1 MTLVDPAP
9 TAPGRSDQAV
19 RRSTRSADATTI
31 LALFVVL
38 QFVLPSR
45 LVMNY
50 LPLSLSAASIL
61 ALGLGTLWLCTQLT
75 TTLGAAKGANP
86 VRTMLFTYS
95 FVLLAAYASSAFSY
109 LPSDERALCDHAMVT
124 AFALVFIGLAL
135 CDGVRSRA
143 RLYFLLHVLVFCGAF
158 VAFVGV
164 LQYLFN
170 IDLTPWLR
178 PPGMRFGLYD
188 SSLGSRN
195 GLARAAGTTSNPL
208 EFGVLCSMML
218 PLAIHV
224 AFRATAEGRRRR
236 LWWSCVGL
244 IGAGLMFSASRSAIV
259 GLIAAGIVLY
269 IGWPVQ
275 RRKRMAIAGFFFLV
289 VIKFASPGLLGTM
302 VSLFRHA
309 REDDSIQG
317 RTHDYQ
323 TAKELI
329 AQHFLLGRGI
339 GTWYAPKHEVFDNGY
354 ILTIVSSGVIGL
366 AALLGVFIAG
376 IYAALRVFRMSPRL
390 AEEGDPARD
399 DRDLALSITAS
410 MFVVFPTFATFDFM
424 PFPMVAAMAFLLAG
438 MAGALLRIVRAEK
451 AGEPIDPYAVV

>member
-1 MTLVDPAP
+1 MTLVDPTP
-9 TAPGRSDQAV
+9 TSAGRSDEPV
-19 RRSTRSADATTI
+19 TWTPRSADATTI
-31 LALFVVL
+31 LTFFVVL

-50 LPLSLSAASIL
+50 LPLSLSAASL
-61 ALGLGTLWLCTQLT
+61 VALGLGTLWMCTQLT
-75 TTLGAAKGANP
+75 TTLGAAKGRNP
-86 VRTMLFTYS
+86 VRTMLFAYS
-95 FVLLAAYASSAFSY
+95 FVLLAAYASAAFSY
-109 LPSDERALCDHAMVT
+109 LPPDERALCDHAMVT

-135 CDGVRSRA
+135 CDGVRSRD
-143 RLYFLLHVLVFCGAF
+143 RLYFLLHVIVFCGAV
-158 VAFVGV
+158 VAAVGV

-170 IDLTPWLR
+170 IDLTPLLR
-178 PPGMRFGLYD
+178 PPGMHFSLYD

-195 GLARAAGTTSNPL
+195 GLARAAGTSSNPL
-208 EFGVLCSMML
+208 EFGVLCAMML

-224 AFRATAEGRRRR
+224 AFRATAAGRRQRV
-236 LWWSCVGL
+236 WWSCVGL

-259 GLIAAGIVLY
+259 GLLAAGLVLF
-269 IGWPVQ
+269 IGWPMQ
-275 RRKRMAIAGFFFLV
+275 RRKRMAIAGLGFLV

-309 REDDSIQG
+309 RQDDSIQG

-354 ILTIVSSGVIGL
+354 LLILVSSGIIGL

-376 IYAALRVFRMSPRL
+376 VYAALRVHRLSPRL
-390 AEEGDPARD
+390 PEEKDPARY
-399 DRDLALSITAS
+399 DRDLALSLTAS
-410 MFVVFPTFATFDFM
+410 LFVIFPTFATFDFM
-424 PFPMVAAMAFLLAG
+424 PFPMVAAMAFVLAG
-438 MAGALLRIVRAEK
+438 MAGALLRIVRAEV
-451 AGEPIDPYAVV
+451 AGEPIDAHAIV